1 MTIFVAVHGN
11 KEYSMHLHKVYGDPK
26 PVELS
31 KSTATIECFLLT
43 QLIHVVGSP
52 EDIDILVPLLEA
64 AVGKSGA
71 ASVARN
77 LPTDCVI
84 TCPMLTR
91 GLLLANLKSI
101 YAMTVWRKADL

>member
-1 MTIFVAVHGN
+1 M
-11 KEYSMHLHKVYGDPK
+11 HKVYGDPK

-31 KSTATIECFLLT
+31 KSTATIECFPL

-84 TCPMLTR
+84 TCPDEG